1 MGTWTLL
8 GTLVHDLAAP
18 LLVDDHF
25 DEIHRQEGGLSFYL
39 GPQPPV
45 CFEGLTQNEY
55 PGLLHLSLDRQSR
68 KEVGSGPPRAGVGS
82 FLVTPGGSSY
92 RDRGRTWVA
101 KSLEAQECG
110 PDSSLSA
117 WGPRVG
123 SKYLL
128 FILGK
133 EQNRLQPYT
142 QASIS
147 QARVQKGSLWS
158 GGQACQIHQKG

>member
-1 MGTWTLL
+1 MATS
-8 GTLVHDLAAP
+8 
-18 LLVDDHF
+18 LLVADHF
-25 DEIHRQEGGLSFYL
+25 DEIHRQEGGLPFNL

-68 KEVGSGPPRAGVGS
+68 KEVGSGPPRAGLGS
-82 FLVTPGGSSY
+82 FLVILGGSSY
-92 RDRGRTWVA
+92 KDRRRTWVA
-101 KSLEAQECG
+101 KSLEAEECG

-128 FILGK
+128 FILSK

-147 QARVQKGSLWS
+147 QACVQKGRLWS
-158 GGQACQIHQKG
+158 GGQACPIHLKG